1 MLRCVGGGI
10 QYGGWHKILRTGYFD
25 FLHLTTFLLCREIE
39 HRHLPGRGDGDA
51 FGLFFLLYYFTSMP
65 IMLYFLLSLMMRIWP
80 FSYTFWAFD

>member
-1 MLRCVGGGI
+1 MLISFTSPLFFCAVKKSIAIFRVGEMAM
-10 QYGGWHKILRTGYFD
+10 H
-25 FLHLTTFLLCREIE
+25 
-39 HRHLPGRGDGDA
+39 